1 MPGRISSRA
10 ITVWPE
16 APETEAEEMSRI
28 RLLTIKVFI
37 VRMEAS
43 EFYQRPLIAKEMIDS
58 QGEKISFW
66 NIRGGFLEQIDSL

>member
-1 MPGRISSRA
+1 MPARISSRA

-16 APETEAEEMSRI
+16 APEAEAEEMSRI

-43 EFYQRPLIAKEMIDS
+43 EF
-58 QGEKISFW
+58 
-66 NIRGGFLEQIDSL
+66 